1 MSHYCCKKCDQRYEY
16 CVCSKNNQPKFPE
29 PAKDKSKENMKY
41 TTNDFTADN
50 YKFNSIA
57 GKDNL
62 VSQQDLL
69 EQGELINEESFET
82 FTGLENN
89 EPVEVLDGLVDTYVV
104 LDGMRQKLEN
114 LGFDIEEA
122 MYRVAQNN
130 LTKFIDTR
138 EQAEDTKRHYLNQ
151 GVHTIIEYNQIY
163 QKYAIKNKAGKIMK
177 PVGFKSVDLSD
188 LVPSE
193 LRYGFKQRALV
204 CCNCNRCKTI

>member
-1 MSHYCCKKCDQRYEY
+1 
-16 CVCSKNNQPKFPE
+16 
-29 PAKDKSKENMKY
+29 MKY

-62 VSQQDLL
+62 SSLEDLKDQYNL
-69 EQGELINEESFET
+69 ISEEIITEIGE
-82 FTGLENN
+82 GLENN
-89 EPVEVLDGLVDTYVV
+89 DPVEVLDGIVDGYVT
-104 LDGMRQKLEN
+104 LDGLRQKLEN

-130 LTKFIDTR
+130 LTKFVDTK
-138 EQAEDTKRHYLNQ
+138 EQAEDTQRHYLNQ

-177 PVGFKSVDLSD
+177 PVGFVSVELDD

-193 LRYGFKQRALV
+193 VKDGFKQRVL
-204 CCNCNRCKTI
+204 N